1 MITGVAAQR
10 GLGVLV
16 IDHDLSFVTAICE
29 HIVVLDA
36 GSVIARGTPQAV
48 ADDPVVISAYIGA
61 PISAEPAATRERA
74 LIDDQE
80 EEGK

>member
-1 MITGVAAQR
+1 
-10 GLGVLV
+10 VLL

-48 ADDPVVISAYIGA
+48 ADDPVVIAAYIGA
-61 PISAEPAATRERA
+61 PVSVEPTATQERA

-80 EEGK
+80 EDK

>member
-1 MITGVAAQR
+1 MIAEAAAER

-36 GSVIARGTPQAV
+36 GAVIARGTPKAV
-48 ADDPVVISAYIGA
+48 ADDPEVISAYIGA
-61 PISAEPAATRERA
+61 PISAGVAGSYDHA
-74 LIDDQE
+74 LMGDQE
-80 EEGK
+80 EEK